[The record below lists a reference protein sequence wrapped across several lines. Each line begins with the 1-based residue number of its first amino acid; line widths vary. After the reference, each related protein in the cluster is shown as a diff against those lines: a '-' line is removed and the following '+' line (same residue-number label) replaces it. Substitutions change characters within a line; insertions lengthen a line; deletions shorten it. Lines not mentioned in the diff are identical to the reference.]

1 MDVKHVAKLAHIAI
15 TDEEAAVYGPQLAG
29 IVEYIEQ
36 LNTLDTATV
45 EPMLGGLTAEGEA
58 TRTIRADEIR
68 PSFRVDE
75 ATGQAPDP
83 VAGHFRVPKVL

>member
-1 MDVKHVAKLAHIAI
+1 MDVKHVANLAHIAI
-15 TDEEAAVYGPQLAG
+15 TEEEAALYGPQLAG

-36 LNTLDTATV
+36 LNTLDTTTV

-58 TRTIRADEIR
+58 TPTIRPDQ
-68 PSFRVDE
+68 PHSSFSVDE
-75 ATGQAPDP
+75 AVGQAPDP